1 MPTCRPVWPLL
12 LVVVVASCTA
22 AAPKSPEPPFKRP
35 ETQKKAEPE
44 AACREPVDLPRPDP
58 DRPRYRLRIVLRPE
72 HGLVQG
78 RLRVAFTPD
87 LATDELVFRLWPNGP
102 RQSRAGTRLEV
113 GRVESDG
120 RPLDTRLSGPTTLEV
135 DPGPRLQPGDTIEV
149 TLPWRLELPGPSFDR
164 ISADGTS
171 LRLGSF
177 FPLLAWQPGA
187 GWLRDPPSM
196 SLAETSTSPVAD
208 FDVALRLPPGIEAL
222 ASGREVSPGRWRAQA
237 VRDFALATGRF
248 DTATATARA
257 PQPVRVTVGVDG
269 AVGESPEPYRNAVVR
284 ALEALAK
291 RYGPYPW
298 PSFNL
303 AITPWLAH
311 AGIEYPGLVMQGEG
325 TLGVVTNHEV
335 AHQWFYSL
343 VGSNP
348 AREPWLD
355 EGLTTYAQSRI
366 DSQLGLFAFEPVP
379 RAARN
384 RLGAGMPY
392 WDGHQ
397 DAYFQGVY
405 AQGVKALAAV
415 GPPRDVDCGLR
426 RYVGANAYSIAD
438 SSDLIRA
445 LEAEVEGA
453 GRTLERFGVRP

>member
-1 MPTCRPVWPLL
+1 MLSRLSAWPPLL
-12 LVVVVASCTA
+12 LLALAACTGPAPESSRQPSDRPDRGEPA
-22 AAPKSPEPPFKRP
+22 A
-35 ETQKKAEPE
+35 
-44 AACREPVDLPRPDP
+44 AACRDPVVLPQPDP
-58 DRPRYRLRIVLRPE
+58 DRPRYRLRITVRPE
-72 HGLVQG
+72 PGVVAG

-102 RQSRAGTRLEV
+102 RQAGAGTRLEV
-113 GRVESDG
+113 GRVESEG
-120 RPLDTRLSGPTTLEV
+120 RRLDARLTDPTTLEV
-135 DPGPRLQPGDTIEV
+135 DPGPRLGPGKTIEV
-149 TLPWRLELPGPSFDR
+149 SLPWRLELPGPSFDR

-187 GWLRDPPSM
+187 GWLRDPPST
-196 SLAETSTSPVAD
+196 SLAETSASQVAD
-208 FDVALRLPPGIEAL
+208 FDVSLRLPPGVEAL
-222 ASGREVSPGRWRAQA
+222 ATGREVSPGRWRARA

-257 PQPVRVTVGVDG
+257 PEPVRVIVGVDR
-269 AVGESPEPYRNAVVR
+269 AVGESPEPYRNAAVR
-284 ALEALAK
+284 ALESLAA

-303 AITPWLAH
+303 AITPGLAH
-311 AGIEYPGLVMQGEG
+311 AGIEYPSFVMQGEE
-325 TLGVVTNHEV
+325 TLGIVTNHEV

-366 DSQLGLFAFEPVP
+366 DSQIDLFASEPVP
-379 RAARN
+379 VPARN
-384 RLGAGMPY
+384 RLGAGMRY

-397 DAYFQGVY
+397 DVYFQGVY

-415 GPPRDVDCGLR
+415 GPPDVIDCGLR
-426 RYVGANAYSIAD
+426 RYVSANAYSIAD

-445 LEAEVEGA
+445 LEAEAAGA
-453 GRTLERFGVRP
+453 GRILGRFGVRS

>member
-1 MPTCRPVWPLL
+1 M
-12 LVVVVASCTA
+12 
-22 AAPKSPEPPFKRP
+22 RP
-35 ETQKKAEPE
+35 EQGVVTGRQK
-44 AACREPVDLPRPDP
+44 
-58 DRPRYRLRIVLRPE
+58 
-72 HGLVQG
+72 
-78 RLRVAFTPD
+78 VAFTPD
-87 LATDELVFRLWPNGP
+87 LPTDALVFRLWPNGP
-102 RQSRAGTRLEV
+102 RQARAGTRLEV

-120 RPLDTRLSGPTTLEV
+120 RRLDAQLTDPTTLEV
-135 DPGPRLQPGDTIEV
+135 DPGPRLQPGETIEV
-149 TLPWRLELPGPSFDR
+149 SMPWRLELPGPSFDR

-187 GWLRDPPSM
+187 GWLRDPPST
-196 SLAETSTSPVAD
+196 SLAETSTSQVAD
-208 FDVALRLPPGIEAL
+208 FDVSLRLPPGVEAL
-222 ASGREVSPGRWRAQA
+222 AGGLEVSPGRWRARA
-237 VRDFALATGRF
+237 ARDFALATGRF
-248 DTATATARA
+248 ATAAATARA

-269 AVGESPEPYRNAVVR
+269 VVGESPEPYRNAVVR

-303 AITPWLAH
+303 AITPGLAQ
-311 AGIEYPGLVMQGEG
+311 AGIEYPGFVMQGED

-355 EGLTTYAQSRI
+355 EGLTTYAQSRM
-366 DSQLGLFAFEPVP
+366 DSQIDLFASEPVP
-379 RAARN
+379 GTARN
-384 RLGAGMPY
+384 RLGAGMRY

-397 DAYFQGVY
+397 DVYFQGVY

-415 GPPRDVDCGLR
+415 GSPSVIDCGLR
-426 RYVGANAYSIAD
+426 RYVVANAYSIAD

-445 LEAEVEGA
+445 LEAETPGA
-453 GRTLERFGVRP
+453 GRILERFGVRP

>member
-1 MPTCRPVWPLL
+1 MLSRLSAWSPLL
-12 LVVVVASCTA
+12 LLVL
-22 AAPKSPEPPFKRP
+22 
-35 ETQKKAEPE
+35 
-44 AACREPVDLPRPDP
+44 AACTGPVPEGSTGEQPSRDEPVAATCRDPVVLAGPDP
-58 DRPRYRLRIVLRPE
+58 DRPRYRLRIRVRPE
-72 HGLVQG
+72 QGVVTG

-87 LATDELVFRLWPNGP
+87 LATGKLVFRLWPNGP
-102 RQSRAGTRLEV
+102 RQMSAGTRLEV
-113 GRVESDG
+113 GRVDSDG
-120 RPLDTRLSGPTTLEV
+120 RRLDAQLTNPTTLEI
-135 DPGPRLQPGDTIEV
+135 DPGPRLMPGETIEV
-149 TLPWRLELPGPSFDR
+149 SLPWRLELPGPSFDR

-187 GWLRDPPSM
+187 GWLRDPPST

-208 FDVALRLPPGIEAL
+208 FDVALQLPPGVEVL
-222 ASGREVSPGRWRAQA
+222 ASGREVSPGRWRARA
-237 VRDFALATGRF
+237 MRDFALATGRF
-248 DTATATARA
+248 ETATATARA
-257 PQPVRVTVGVDG
+257 PQSVRVTVGVDE
-269 AVGESPEPYRNAVVR
+269 AVDGSPEPYREGVVR
-284 ALEALAK
+284 ALEALAR

-303 AITPWLAH
+303 AITPGLAH
-311 AGIEYPGLVMQGEG
+311 AGIEYPSFVMQGEE

-355 EGLTTYAQSRI
+355 EGLTTYAQARI
-366 DSQLGLFAFEPVP
+366 DSQVGLFASEPVP
-379 RAARN
+379 AAARN
-384 RLGAGMPY
+384 RLGAGMRY

-397 DAYFQGVY
+397 DVYFQGVY

-415 GPPRDVDCGLR
+415 GSPGVIDCGLR
-426 RYVGANAYSIAD
+426 RYVSANAYSIAD

-445 LEAEVEGA
+445 LEAERPGV
-453 GRTLERFGVRP
+453 GRILERFGVRP

>member
-1 MPTCRPVWPLL
+1 MLSRLSAWPPLL
-12 LVVVVASCTA
+12 LLALAACTGA
-22 AAPKSPEPPFKRP
+22 GPDSSGRP
-35 ETQKKAEPE
+35 SSRPHPAEPE
-44 AACREPVDLPRPDP
+44 ASACGDPVVLPRPDP
-58 DRPRYRLRIVLRPE
+58 DRPRYHLRIAVRPE
-72 HGLVQG
+72 QGVVSG

-87 LATDELVFRLWPNGP
+87 LPTDVLVFRLWPNGP
-102 RQSRAGTRLEV
+102 RQARAGTRLEV

-120 RPLDTRLSGPTTLEV
+120 RRLDAQLTDPTTLEV
-135 DPGPRLQPGDTIEV
+135 DPGPRLKPGETIEV
-149 TLPWRLELPGPSFDR
+149 SMPWRLELPGPSFDR

-177 FPLLAWQPGA
+177 FPLMAWQPGA
-187 GWLRDPPSM
+187 GWLRDPPST

-208 FDVALRLPPGIEAL
+208 FDIALQLPPGVEAL
-222 ASGREVSPGRWRAQA
+222 ASGREVSPGQWRARA

-248 DTATATARA
+248 ETATATARA
-257 PQPVRVTVGVDG
+257 PQPVQVTVGVDG
-269 AVGESPEPYRNAVVR
+269 VVGESPEPYLNAVVR
-284 ALEALAK
+284 ALEALAE

-303 AITPWLAH
+303 AITPGLAH
-311 AGIEYPGLVMQGEG
+311 AGIEYPSLVMQGEG
-325 TLGVVTNHEV
+325 TLGIVTNHEV

-366 DSQLGLFAFEPVP
+366 DSQIDFFASEPVP
-379 RAARN
+379 SPARR
-384 RLGAGMPY
+384 RLGAGMRY

-397 DAYFQGVY
+397 DVYFQGVY

-415 GPPRDVDCGLR
+415 GSPSAIDCGLR
-426 RYVGANAYSIAD
+426 RYVGASAYSIAD

-445 LEAEVEGA
+445 LEAEKPGA
-453 GRTLERFGVRP
+453 GRILERFGVRP